1 MRLGIFANTFA
12 GGDPASVF
20 AAVRA
25 AGYPACQYNMSCS
38 GLPSMPGAISED
50 TTRAVAAAA
59 RDVGI
64 EIVSLSGTYNMIH
77 PDPALR
83 AKGHERLRVIAKAAQ
98 EMGTPLVTLCTGTR
112 DAADQWRAHP
122 GNTEPDAWRDLR
134 ESMDIAL
141 GFAEE
146 HDVDL
151 GVEPELANVIDS
163 AVKARRLIDEVG
175 SPRLK
180 ILLDPAN
187 LFETATPDQQRDIV
201 WQAIDMLADRTVM
214 GHAKDR
220 TPSGQFTT
228 AGKGILDYAHYVA
241 CLKHI
246 DFKGTLVAHGLKASE
261 AAEVAAFLRR
271 HVVEAGL

>member
-1 MRLGIFANTFA
+1 MHRNARCGR
-12 GGDPASVF
+12 SV
-20 AAVRA
+20 
-25 AGYPACQYNMSCS
+25 
-38 GLPSMPGAISED
+38 
-50 TTRAVAAAA
+50 A
-59 RDVGI
+59 R
-64 EIVSLSGTYNMIH
+64 
-77 PDPALR
+77 
-83 AKGHERLRVIAKAAQ
+83 
-98 EMGTPLVTLCTGTR
+98 
-112 DAADQWRAHP
+112 HP